1 MLISLALCLAPT
13 CQEPTLPRPSAPEV
27 RRGWLL
33 ESQGPDGRWDAD
45 AFPGHDLEGAGPGRP
60 GDDVLA
66 TSLALW
72 ACLGDG
78 RGLGEGPDADA
89 MARGV
94 RWLLGRQ
101 DLETG
106 WIRDAPHAAELR
118 QHALA
123 TAVLCDFLALHPGPL
138 LRDGCER
145 AVGAL
150 ARTQAPTGSWEDV
163 RTTAWA
169 LFAYAAAGAAGIDV
183 SAESVARGAAWLRTA
198 RDEEGLLRGADG
210 DVDVVATG
218 LDVLREL
225 AALPPDDDRSE
236 AATRGARLLTEL
248 ARPERERDGETWFV
262 SAATALRIGGPT
274 WKDLQPRLREEVLD
288 TQERGGALHG
298 SWDPRGAPG
307 GRVVETSW
315 NALTLEVYFRYAR
328 VFPAR

>member
-1 MLISLALCLAPT
+1 MLISLALLFVPTLQAPAY
-13 CQEPTLPRPSAPEV
+13 QEPALVRPPEEQI

-33 ESQGPDGRWDAD
+33 ECQAPDGRWDAD
-45 AFPGHDLEGAGPGRP
+45 AFAGHDLEGAGRGRP

-89 MARGV
+89 VARGV

-101 DLETG
+101 DLDTG
-106 WIRDAPHAAELR
+106 LVRDVPHPLELR
-118 QHALA
+118 HHALA
-123 TAVLCDFLALHPGPL
+123 TVVLCDFQSLHPGPL
-138 LRDGCER
+138 LRDACER
-145 AVGAL
+145 AVVAL
-150 ARTQAPTGSWEDV
+150 ERTQDPRGSWRDA

-169 LFAYAAAGAAGIDV
+169 LTAFSCARAAGLDV
-183 SAESVARGAAWLRTA
+183 SAESVAGGEAWLRSA
-198 RDEEGLLRGADG
+198 SDANADA
-210 DVDVVATG
+210 VAAG

-225 AALPPDDDRSE
+225 SALAPDDDRGELVERGRIAVGELSGE
-236 AATRGARLLTEL
+236 TR
-248 ARPERERDGETWFV
+248 PRDGEAWFV
-262 SAATALRIGGPT
+262 AAALALRIGGEP
-274 WKDLQPRLREEVLD
+274 WKRLQKTLRRDVLD
-288 TQERGGALHG
+288 TQQGGGFFHG

-307 GRVVETSW
+307 GRVVETAW